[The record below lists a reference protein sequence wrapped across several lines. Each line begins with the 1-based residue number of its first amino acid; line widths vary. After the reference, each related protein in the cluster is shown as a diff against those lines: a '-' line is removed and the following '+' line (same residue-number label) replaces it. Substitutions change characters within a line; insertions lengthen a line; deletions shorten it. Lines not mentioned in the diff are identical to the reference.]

1 MPRKDIYHD
10 AVRVALENEGWTITD
25 DPLTVPTPGLDFHID
40 LGAVREIIGAEKDGI
55 QVAIEIKSLK
65 GNSVFYDFHQALG
78 QFMIYRL
85 ALKMTEQNHVLYLG
99 VPESQYL
106 RLERVEIYR
115 LAWLEFEIGLLIFN
129 EKDKTIVKW
138 INNKNI
144 KKQ

>member
-40 LGAVREIIGAEKDGI
+40 LGAVREIIGAEKDGT

-144 KKQ
+144 KQQ